1 MVCYHKNILEIKE
14 YLMAGSLPRY
24 SDPVLPNHR
33 DIELAAQSG
42 QKLAALFAKKKINE
56 PVTIHIANG
65 DKIILPFDA
74 IKFLIELLSQMAS
87 GNAVTLIPIHKS
99 LTTQEAADLL
109 NVSRPYLIK
118 LLEKGE
124 IPFEKVGSHRRIKA
138 EDFFKYQSY
147 IAEDKKSALD
157 ELTQQAQDLDMEY

>member
-1 MVCYHKNILEIKE
+1 
-14 YLMAGSLPRY
+14 MASSLPRY
-24 SDPVLPNHR
+24 NEPVLPDSR
-33 DIELAAQSG
+33 DIELAARSS
-42 QKLAALFAKKKINE
+42 QKLAALFAKKKENE
-56 PVTIHIANG
+56 PVTIHIADG
-65 DKIILPFDA
+65 EGISLPFGA
-74 IKFLIELLSQMAS
+74 IKLLIGLLFEMAS

-138 EDFFKYQSY
+138 EDLFKYRSHLD
-147 IAEDKKSALD
+147 EDKSAALD
-157 ELTQQAQDLDMEY
+157 ELSEQAQDLDLEY